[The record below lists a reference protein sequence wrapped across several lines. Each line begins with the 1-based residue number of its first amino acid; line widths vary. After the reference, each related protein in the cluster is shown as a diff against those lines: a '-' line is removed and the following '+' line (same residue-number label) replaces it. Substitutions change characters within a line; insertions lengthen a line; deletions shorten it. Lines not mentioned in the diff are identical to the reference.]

1 MGYQKQIRI
10 CDFTKKEIDFLIENC
25 NFSPQERE
33 LFDLR
38 NQYLTLEQAAEAMNI
53 SPKTAYRINKKLKAK
68 ITRAISQK
76 WEGVF

>member
-1 MGYQKQIRI
+1 MSYEKQIRI

-25 NFSPQERE
+25 NFFPQERE
-33 LFDLR
+33 FFDLR
-38 NQYLTLEQAAEAMNI
+38 NKYYTLEQAAEAMNI
-53 SPKTAYRINKKLKAK
+53 SPKTAYRINKRMKAK